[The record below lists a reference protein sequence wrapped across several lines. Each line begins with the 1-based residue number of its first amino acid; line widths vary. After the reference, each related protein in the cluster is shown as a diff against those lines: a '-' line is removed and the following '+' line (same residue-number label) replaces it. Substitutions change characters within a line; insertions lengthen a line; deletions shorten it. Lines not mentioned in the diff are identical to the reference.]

1 MKKLK
6 LFLAAIGLMLALAV
20 SAFAGDMPCGVT
32 STPPSQPA
40 TAVASDT
47 ETTSSSGTVSET
59 TAVDPVMELALSLL
73 QSVLSLF

>member
-1 MKKLK
+1 MKQLK
-6 LFLAAIGLMLALAV
+6 LFLASTLLTLALAV
-20 SAFAGDMPCGVT
+20 SAFAGNMPCGVT
-32 STPPSQPA
+32 DPPSPPA

-59 TAVDPVMELALSLL
+59 TAIDPVMEIALNLI